1 MDNDA
6 GMRPRLI
13 EASAENYLYSVLSR
27 CNYHRTTVYYYVLN
41 IGISILFVMI
51 AGFTLYRCYTNK
63 PSEYEKMLK
72 LRRDQ
77 EYVLSKY
84 GSAKKSTITNKF
96 HPLLD
101 CLHYDHKICIFIIH
115 IF

>member
-77 EYVLSKY
+77 EYVLSKIRFCQEEHNNKPV
-84 GSAKKSTITNKF
+84 SSITGL
-96 HPLLD
+96 PSLRP
-101 CLHYDHKICIFIIH
+101 
-115 IF
+115 

>member
-1 MDNDA
+1 MMDNDA

-77 EYVLSKY
+77 EYVLSKIRFCQEEHNNKQV
-84 GSAKKSTITNKF
+84 SSITGL
-96 HPLLD
+96 PSLRP
-101 CLHYDHKICIFIIH
+101 
-115 IF
+115 